1 MVFGQ
6 EPMDRK
12 VRVKADGIILKTAI
26 NQFWAQVKLPVAF
39 RQKKKNVT
47 KLWEEGIT
55 LLLFIHTHCSRT

>member
-39 RQKKKNVT
+39 RQKKKCDKVMGRGYYST
-47 KLWEEGIT
+47 PVHTHT
-55 LLLFIHTHCSRT
+55 LL